1 MGLFQ
6 NQIFINISLKSKLLT
21 HLKPR
26 IVFEIHLNNLEIQYI
41 LALIQ
46 VLGPT
51 KLTSEICTIVSILVS
66 SWDKDFPMLKIV
78 TSLPVANEKSNITV
92 IRGDWHTQALTDL
105 KMRDLYC
112 NSEFVILPLKETMQP
127 SGQSTCLQA
136 MSCSKAVLISNIKG
150 IWDRE
155 LLKNNE
161 NIIFT
166 KTGNVQELR
175 KSIQFL
181 FKNLKFREKIGENG
195 RKLVVE
201 HFNIINM
208 KNKLLE
214 SFEDI

>member
-1 MGLFQ
+1 MT
-6 NQIFINISLKSKLLT
+6 ISKTENKYLKSY
-21 HLKPR
+21 
-26 IVFEIHLNNLEIQYI
+26 LNNLEIEYI
-41 LALIQ
+41 PFGVDASFWVPQ
-46 VLGPT
+46 K
-51 KLTSEICTIVSILVS
+51 KLTSEKYALAIGNDLARDWSMLVR
-66 SWDKDFPMLKIV
+66 SWDKDFPSVKN
-78 TSLPVANEKSNITV
+78 SNFLPVVNKKPILLWS
-92 IRGDWHTQALTDL
+92 DWHTQALSDL
-105 KMRDLYC
+105 KMRELYC

-195 RKLVVE
+195 RKIIID